1 LNSLLYYTQMDLPQK
16 WMEIG
21 KGIPQ
26 SGGIVMVIG
35 KTDTGKSTLI
45 QYLLSCGLKHGRRV
59 AIVDSDIGQA
69 TFGPPTCLSLSF
81 WKSAKGKESR
91 NPRNGEIHIEEICT
105 YRALKFIG
113 SFSPVGFLLQVVVGV
128 SGLVA
133 QAIGKGMDL
142 ILVDTSGLI
151 QGRAGFLL
159 KRHKIELIRPNH
171 LIILQKKEELENF
184 MNYIPT
190 LPGMN
195 ISRVPRSP
203 DGRIRSLEERR
214 SYRTKQFFNY
224 FQDGRAR
231 WIHFSNQK
239 KLLPGC
245 PPFEGMLVGL
255 LSSADETLGL
265 GVISRIGR
273 KSLEI
278 ITPLPILKRVRRVEP
293 SSIRL
298 EKDFWK
304 KKDGKPK

>member
-1 LNSLLYYTQMDLPQK
+1 MNLPQK
-16 WMEIG
+16 WMDVG

-26 SGGIVMVIG
+26 SGGIVIVIG

-45 QYLLSCGLKHGRRV
+45 QYLLTCGLKHGRRV
-59 AIVDSDIGQA
+59 AVIDSDIGQA
-69 TFGPPTCLSLSF
+69 TLGPPACLSLSF
-81 WKSAKGKESR
+81 WNSLKEKEGR
-91 NPRNGEIHIEEICT
+91 NPRNGKIRTEEICT

-113 SFSPVGFLLQVVVGV
+113 SFNPVGFLLQVVVGV
-128 SGLVA
+128 KGLVD
-133 QAIGKGMDL
+133 QALGRGMDL

-171 LIILQKKEELENF
+171 LIVLQKKEELEIF
-184 MNYIPT
+184 MKYIPT

-214 SYRTKQFFNY
+214 SYRTKQFSNH
-224 FQDGRAR
+224 FQDSRAR

-239 KLLPGC
+239 KLLPGFL
-245 PPFEGMLVGL
+245 PFEGMLVGL

-273 KSLEI
+273 KSLEV
-278 ITPLPILKRVRRVEP
+278 ITPLPTLKRVQKVEP
-293 SSIRL
+293 SAIRL

-304 KKDGKPK
+304 KKDRKPN